1 MPCPIS
7 TCGMTSVVFPAVSM
21 RMKAL
26 GANLPSVTSGGCT
39 GSFTPRTG
47 QGNTR
52 REPAAPRPARTARR
66 ETSPE
71 TVWEIVMAW
80 PSRLASGSRLFD
92 RRANPHIGAAAADIS
107 RHRSVD
113 VGIIRIG
120 RGGEQGRGR
129 HDLAGLAVAALD
141 HFEIQPRL
149 LHLGA
154 GSRGA
159 DTFDGGDG
167 AVAH

>member
-1 MPCPIS
+1 
-7 TCGMTSVVFPAVSM
+7 MTSVVLPALSM

-26 GANLPSVTSGGCT
+26 GANLPSVMSGGCT
-39 GSFTPRTG
+39 GSFTARTG
-47 QGNTR
+47 RGNASR
-52 REPAAPRPARTARR
+52 NPPARPPGSNARR

-71 TVWEIVMAW
+71 TVWEIVMAR
-80 PSRLASGSRLFD
+80 PSRLASGSRLLD

-120 RGGEQGRGR
+120 RGCEQGRGR
-129 HDLAGLAVAALD
+129 HDLAGLAIAALD
-141 HFEIQPRL
+141 HFEIEPRL